1 MRVKGLCVKCQS
13 ETADYEYTLL
23 NVTYKYKTLR
33 KTRMITSSVEGR
45 G

>member
-13 ETADYEYTLL
+13 ETAEYTIL